1 MLARD
6 FMSRALLI
14 GALCGAL
21 VLPACSNHSDEGA
34 SACVRGADEASRVE
48 TARALV
54 TVDASNFRTLINYWA
69 EDVVHREP
77 VLTNTGRAEVAEYFA
92 AMYSGS
98 SYGFPP
104 DRRVVVRDELY
115 QSQQD
120 GGMTYMATVQWSGT
134 FGNEFFLQNG
144 MSIVKFRPGEGCPYY
159 QRDYVNEGDTWWNV
173 PAFKP
178 QVELLRNMYISIF
191 GLSLRCFDDD
201 ADGYAK
207 YSSSAGCPL
216 SGLDCNDFV
225 PEINPA
231 AMEIPG
237 NGIDED
243 CDVATPFADPASQ
256 DFQ

>member
-1 MLARD
+1 MNRLPVIA
-6 FMSRALLI
+6 AI
-14 GALCGAL
+14 CGAL
-21 VLPACSNHSDEGA
+21 FVFACSDHSDRGTY
-34 SACVRGADEASRVE
+34 ACARGADEASRVE

-54 TVDASNFRTLINYWA
+54 TVDASSFPTLTNYWA

-92 AMYSGS
+92 AMFSGS
-98 SYGFPP
+98 SYGFPA
-104 DRRVVVRDELY
+104 DRRVAVRDELFT
-115 QSQQD
+115 SQPD

-144 MSIVKFRPGEGCPYY
+144 MSIVKFRPGEGCAAY
-159 QRDYVNEGDTWWNV
+159 QRDYYSEGDTWWNI

-178 QVELLRNMYISIF
+178 QVDLMRNMYISLF
-191 GLSLRCFDDD
+191 GLAGRCFDAD
-201 ADGYAK
+201 ADGFTK
-207 YSSSAGCPL
+207 YTLSLGCPL

-225 PEINPA
+225 HEINPA

-256 DFQ
+256 DLQ